1 MTRFPILP
9 LAVAIAFLAVVPT
22 AGAASIAYI
31 AADGNVH
38 LVSPDGA
45 RDKQLTTN
53 ATADNKY
60 RSPSQIDDGRV
71 VALRRADGSTAFAFF
86 LRPGDGQVLDAWLLP
101 KSGAGGFSP
110 YSGAQASPDGGMIAY
125 DYRHFDCATNPC
137 QGNQRVGFSAGP
149 GQTNPCLINCHVGF
163 VAPRWVPGTPYA
175 AMIDQSFKAV
185 YVQQQGSPQPVGW
198 FQYGGEVTIE
208 GLDVRANRILTS
220 VSLGGNEYMVA
231 ERMNGAPP
239 ALPQS
244 QCSVNMPDGARP
256 RLSPD
261 GSMVAWSA
269 PEGVMVSPT
278 PAQTGGTGTL
288 CQLTPKLIAA
298 GGSQPEWGP
307 ADVPAP
313 PADPQGPPPETNPTP
328 KATGRDAK
336 TADVKPPEGKLTEV
350 VAPKLEK
357 ALASGFAVGFRC
369 AEACKAKAAAGVAKG
384 VAKRLGFGTKAVKV
398 GSGRASL
405 PRAGSGQVRISF
417 TPGAREKLE
426 TAGSVPLTVT
436 LTLTDAAGNKRQ
448 LSRALILKR

>member
-1 MTRFPILP
+1 MTRFLTLP
-9 LAVAIAFLAVVPT
+9 LAVAIAFLAVVPG

-45 RDKQLTTN
+45 RDKQLTAN
-53 ATADNKY
+53 ATPDNKY

-86 LRPGDGQVLDAWLLP
+86 IRPADNQVLDTWLLP

-110 YSGAQASPDGGMIAY
+110 YSGAHASPDGGVIVY

-149 GQTNPCLINCHVGF
+149 GQTNPCLINCHIGY

-175 AMIDQSFKAV
+175 AMVDQSFKAI
-185 YVQQQGSPQPVGW
+185 YVQQQGSAQPVGW
-198 FQYGGEVTIE
+198 FQYGGEITID
-208 GLDVRANRILTS
+208 GFDIRANRIVTS
-220 VSLGGNEYMVA
+220 VSAAGSDYMVL
-231 ERMNGAPP
+231 EKMNGAPP

-288 CQLTPKLIAA
+288 CQLTPRLVAA

-313 PADPQGPPPETNPTP
+313 PADPEGPPPETKPKQGGIDGKPT
-328 KATGRDAK
+328 
-336 TADVKPPEGKLTEV
+336 DVKAPEGRLTEV
-350 VAPKLEK
+350 VAPKLAK
-357 ALASGFAVGFRC
+357 ALENGFSVGFRC
-369 AEACKAKAAAGVAKG
+369 AEACRAKAVASVSKA
-384 VAKRLGFGTKAVKV
+384 VAKRLGLGGKAVAV

-405 PRAGSGQVRISF
+405 ARAGSGQVRISF
-417 TPGAREKLE
+417 TQKAQGKLDA
-426 TAGSVPLTVT
+426 AGSVPLTVN

-448 LSRALILKR
+448 ISKSLTLKR